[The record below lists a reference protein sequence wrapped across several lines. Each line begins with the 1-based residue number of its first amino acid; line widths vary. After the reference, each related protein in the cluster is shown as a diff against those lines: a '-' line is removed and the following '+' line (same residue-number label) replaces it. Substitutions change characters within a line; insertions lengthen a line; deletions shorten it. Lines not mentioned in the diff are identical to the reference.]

1 MATVGTT
8 YLNIADKVKRLDPN
22 GEKIATIIE
31 LLALTNEVMQD
42 MVVVEGNTQTGHR
55 TTMRSGLP
63 STTWRKLYGYTTPSK
78 STTVQVD
85 DTAGILEA
93 FSILDKDLG
102 DLGGDVAALRL
113 SEDQAFFQAMNHEF
127 VQTLFYGNTDTDP
140 EEFLG
145 LAPRFGDTS
154 ADNGGQIIDAGGSGA
169 DNTSMW
175 LIKWSDNHTHAFF
188 PKGTTAGLQHED
200 MGVQTETD
208 SSGGKRVVYQ
218 TRYLWKVG
226 LSVRDWRHVVRI
238 ANIDVSALLT
248 IGSGSDSS
256 ADLINDMI
264 DGMHAKMENLS
275 GGRLVWYCDR
285 VVYTALTKKAVEKAN
300 VQLSFQDFGGPN
312 RVMTF
317 QGIPIKRVDGLTQT
331 EAQVT

>member
-1 MATVGTT
+1 
-8 YLNIADKVKRLDPN
+8 
-22 GEKIATIIE
+22 
-31 LLALTNEVMQD
+31 
-42 MVVVEGNTQTGHR
+42 
-55 TTMRSGLP
+55 
-63 STTWRKLYGYTTPSK
+63 
-78 STTVQVD
+78 
-85 DTAGILEA
+85 
-93 FSILDKDLG
+93 
-102 DLGGDVAALRL
+102 
-113 SEDQAFFQAMNHEF
+113 
-127 VQTLFYGNTDTDP
+127 
-140 EEFLG
+140 
-145 LAPRFGDTS
+145 
-154 ADNGGQIIDAGGSGA
+154 
-169 DNTSMW
+169 
-175 LIKWSDNHTHAFF
+175 
-188 PKGTTAGLQHED
+188 